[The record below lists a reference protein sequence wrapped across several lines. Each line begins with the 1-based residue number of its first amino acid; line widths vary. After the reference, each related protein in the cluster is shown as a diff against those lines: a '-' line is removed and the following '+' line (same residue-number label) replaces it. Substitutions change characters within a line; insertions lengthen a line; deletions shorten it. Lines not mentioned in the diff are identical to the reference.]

1 MVVLIFLAHLLF
13 ILWKHLK
20 VLITST
26 EMSNNIN
33 ISGPSN
39 VNIIE
44 TSILYIQVPVT
55 PKRMTNTTNKS
66 M

>member
-13 ILWKHLK
+13 ILWKHPK
-20 VLITST
+20 VLITPT
-26 EMSNNIN
+26 EMSNNNN

-39 VNIIE
+39 VDIIE
-44 TSILYIQVPVT
+44 TSILDIQVPVT